1 MAWLPFLLGSCASQA
16 IPLLGSYPKD
26 LKTAYYRD
34 TATSMFTA
42 AQSTI
47 AKLWKQPR
55 CPSLDEKIKK
65 LWHLY
70 TMEYYSALKENKIM
84 AFAAFAAMGETELEV
99 AVLEEM
105 EREIAA
111 WDKVEDTAT
120 EYLLEIWADE
130 LKEMKEVEK
139 LDTIEKIRDWL
150 GPEQLVGTALIFK
163 RQQVW
168 ELKKHYS
175 MDPFPSHSTLV
186 ALASRLGVE
195 EQQVQDWFLIKQYFR
210 SRPPEFSDNCF
221 VHSGLDSHE
230 PTLFCMFCTCPSP
243 NGDQQSVP
251 EEALPKRPWSLLV
264 YGK

>member
-1 MAWLPFLLGSCASQA
+1 
-16 IPLLGSYPKD
+16 
-26 LKTAYYRD
+26 
-34 TATSMFTA
+34 
-42 AQSTI
+42 
-47 AKLWKQPR
+47 
-55 CPSLDEKIKK
+55 
-65 LWHLY
+65 
-70 TMEYYSALKENKIM
+70 
-84 AFAAFAAMGETELEV
+84 MGETELEV

-105 EREIAA
+105 EREIDA
-111 WDKVEDTAT
+111 WDKVEEDTAT

-195 EQQVQDWFLIKQYFR
+195 EHQVQSWDRTQGLGSQCQT
-210 SRPPEFSDNCF
+210 SSPPPSW
-221 VHSGLDSHE
+221 HPAPYWMTQGGLE
-230 PTLFCMFCTCPSP
+230 PTILFQP
-243 NGDQQSVP
+243 
-251 EEALPKRPWSLLV
+251 PKGLV
-264 YGK
+264 SD

>member
-1 MAWLPFLLGSCASQA
+1 MKRGSLSILHSFIGTLLQKVLKSA
-16 IPLLGSYPKD
+16 IV
-26 LKTAYYRD
+26 KT
-34 TATSMFTA
+34 S
-42 AQSTI
+42 
-47 AKLWKQPR
+47 
-55 CPSLDEKIKK
+55 
-65 LWHLY
+65 
-70 TMEYYSALKENKIM
+70 
-84 AFAAFAAMGETELEV
+84 GE
-99 AVLEEM
+99 
-105 EREIAA
+105 
-111 WDKVEDTAT
+111 
-120 EYLLEIWADE
+120 
-130 LKEMKEVEK
+130 
-139 LDTIEKIRDWL
+139 